1 MFFFLTL
8 PIRVVDVFCTAT
20 RSKCT
25 GGQIEVLYHSIEY
38 SDRIVQLLRSKCCDM
53 NRSQASV
60 QIIFRSNGPYQYSDQ
75 LFGGQIE
82 GLCTD
87 RIGLIEVFRWFDP
100 IRIVRSMGI

>member
-1 MFFFLTL
+1 MFFFPDFYRSEWSMCSVRLL
-8 PIRVVDVFCTAT
+8 DRSVQEV
-20 RSKCT
+20 RSKCCT
-25 GGQIEVLYHSIEY
+25 I
-38 SDRIVQLLRSKCCDM
+38 RSKCCDM

-60 QIIFRSNGPYQYSDQ
+60 QITSNSSTIRSNGPYQYSDQ

>member
-1 MFFFLTL
+1 MCTVHFTDRSVQY
-8 PIRVVDVFCTAT
+8 IR
-20 RSKCT
+20 SL
-25 GGQIEVLYHSIEY
+25 G
-38 SDRIVQLLRSKCCDM
+38 DM